1 MKGTITPGE
10 VRVNWSRARAG
21 SGGDYIDY
29 QVDEGVRIGFTES
42 SQYTAAIAIP
52 MDLRDKLPD
61 GILGEGLEATRGSF
75 QLGGARQNCLVLS
88 CSSTELERVFSE
100 FVAALL
106 ERLKD
111 GQPPISAIVAV
122 VKDYRA
128 LLRRQRPGAVSR
140 ETAMGLAGELLVLKT
155 MSGFSRG
162 AWKAWNGPLGMV
174 HDFVSG
180 QLAIEVKTTSHEAE
194 PSFEVANVAQLYP
207 LEGGELFLVHHVL
220 IPNPR
225 GGVTVSALAEEMR
238 LVLADPAG
246 LDERLEAVGFL
257 RSASEAWDEHVFQLT
272 HTAMYRVE
280 EGFPRMPRNILD
292 SAPAGVSDFRYR
304 IHLSQAAAFRL
315 RDGSEVSHVFARM
328 RI

>member
-1 MKGTITPGE
+1 MKNTITPAE
-10 VRVNWSRARAG
+10 VRVNWSRART
-21 SGGDYIDY
+21 GGPRSYIDH

-42 SQYTAAIAIP
+42 HQCTAAIAIP
-52 MDLRDKLPD
+52 MDLRDELPD
-61 GILGEGLEATRGSF
+61 GILGEGLEAIRGSF
-75 QLGGARQNCLVLS
+75 QLGGAQQNCLVLS

-128 LLRRQRPGAVSR
+128 LLRRQRPSAISR

-155 MSGFSRG
+155 MSGIFRE
-162 AWKAWNGPLGMV
+162 AWKTWNGPLGMV

-180 QLAIEVKTTSHEAE
+180 QMAIEVKTTSHETE

-207 LEGGELFLVHHVL
+207 LESGELFIVHHVL

-225 GGVTVSALAEEMR
+225 GGVTVSTLAEEIRSALAE
-238 LVLADPAG
+238 PAG

-257 RSASEAWDEHVFQLT
+257 RSTSEAWDEHVFQLA
-272 HTAMYRVE
+272 HTAIYRVE

-292 SAPAGVSDFRYR
+292 SAPAGVSDLRYR
-304 IHLSQAAAFRL
+304 VHLSQAAAFRL
-315 RDGSEVSHVFARM
+315 RDGSEVDHVFAKM